1 MTVDTLGAAVEIRN
15 WLEENVTSEAVADD
29 YRLIENGVLTSMQTV
44 ELVMFL
50 EERFGVTVE
59 DDEISEETFASVR
72 SIVELV
78 ESKVS

>member
-1 MTVDTLGAAVEIRN
+1 MTVDTLGAAAEIRN

-29 YRLIENGVLTSMQTV
+29 YRLIENGVLTSLQTV